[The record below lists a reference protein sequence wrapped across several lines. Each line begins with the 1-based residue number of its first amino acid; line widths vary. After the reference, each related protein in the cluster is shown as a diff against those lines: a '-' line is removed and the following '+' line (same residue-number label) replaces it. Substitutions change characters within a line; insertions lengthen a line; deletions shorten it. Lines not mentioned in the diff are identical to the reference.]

1 MVSSK
6 GKREKQKLRTR
17 RALIQAASAM
27 LGEGVT
33 PTVTEAAERADVS
46 RATAYR
52 YFPSQDLLLSEAAVG
67 PTVMTSEE
75 LFPEDAE
82 GKAAEEQAEAR
93 AAKATLHY
101 YGQACAKE
109 TEFRHFLRTAMR
121 FELERK
127 PGDDLPARQGRRIDA
142 VAGAL
147 APLEEQLTPDAMQRL
162 CHALALLS
170 GVESMVV
177 LRDICGLDTGAG
189 AKVIDWAT
197 RALVRQALA
206 DA

>member
-1 MVSSK
+1 MISSQ

-17 RALIQAASAM
+17 RALIQSASEI

-33 PTVTEAAERADVS
+33 PTIAEAAERADVS

-67 PTVMTSEE
+67 PTVLSSDE
-75 LFPEDAE
+75 LFPDGGEQDADAE
-82 GKAAEEQAEAR
+82 ER

-127 PGDDLPARQGRRIDA
+127 AGDDLPARQGRRIDA

-147 APLEEQLTPDAMQRL
+147 EPVRDRLTPAAMQRL

-177 LRDICGLDTGAG
+177 LHDVCGLDTEGG
-189 AKVIDWAT
+189 GEVIDWAT
-197 RALVRQALA
+197 RTLVRQALSEA
-206 DA
+206 NG